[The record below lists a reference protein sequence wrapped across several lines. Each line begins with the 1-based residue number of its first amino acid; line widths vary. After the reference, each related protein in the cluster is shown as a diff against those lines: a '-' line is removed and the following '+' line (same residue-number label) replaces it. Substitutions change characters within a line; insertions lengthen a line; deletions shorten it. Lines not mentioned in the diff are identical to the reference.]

1 GQEGKPPDQGGGKTM
16 NRRKIRF
23 CCGIV
28 CMFLLV
34 TALLLFP
41 AAAQAVY
48 AQQSGGM
55 TPGAGQAEEPEGQSD
70 FEEFGEFDTGDD
82 SGRGGVFD
90 PFSGYNRFMT
100 RVNDKFY
107 FWVLK
112 PAASGYAKV
121 APGVVRRS
129 VGRFFKNLGYPVRFV
144 NNLLQLKVK
153 RAGVETARF
162 LVNTTVGVAGFAD
175 PAEAWMDLE
184 ACPED
189 FGQTLGVYG
198 VGSGFHL
205 VLPLMGPSN
214 LRDAVARVPDLFL
227 SPVYY
232 VEPSE
237 LAIGISAYDRVNYT
251 SLHLGEYA
259 GMKKDAVD
267 WYVFLRDAYEQNRE
281 KKIQK

>member
-1 GQEGKPPDQGGGKTM
+1 MD
-16 NRRKIRF
+16 RRKVPF

-28 CMFLLV
+28 CMLLLV
-34 TALLLFP
+34 TALFLFP
-41 AAAQAVY
+41 AAAQTVY
-48 AQQSGGM
+48 AQQSGAM
-55 TPGAGQAEEPEGQSD
+55 TTGARQAEEPEEQSD
-70 FEEFGEFDTGDD
+70 FEGFAEFDIGED
-82 SGRGGVFD
+82 SGRGEVFD
-90 PFSGYNRFMT
+90 PLSGYNRFMT
-100 RVNDKFY
+100 RINDKFY
-107 FWVLK
+107 FWILK

-121 APGVVRRS
+121 TPAVVRRS

-184 ACPED
+184 AYPED

-214 LRDAVARVPDLFL
+214 LRDAVGKVPDMFL
-227 SPVYY
+227 DPVYY

-259 GMKKDAVD
+259 DLKKDAVD
-267 WYVFLRDAYEQNRE
+267 WYVFLRSAYEQNRR
-281 KKIQK
+281 KKIAE

>member
-1 GQEGKPPDQGGGKTM
+1 MD
-16 NRRKIRF
+16 RRKVRF

-34 TALLLFP
+34 TVLFLFP
-41 AAAQAVY
+41 AATQAVY
-48 AQQSGGM
+48 AQQSGAM
-55 TPGAGQAEEPEGQSD
+55 TTGARQAEEPGEQSD
-70 FEEFGEFDTGDD
+70 FEGFAEFDTGGD
-82 SGRGGVFD
+82 SGQGEVFD
-90 PFSGYNRFMT
+90 PLSGYNRFMT

-121 APGVVRRS
+121 TPAVMRRS

-184 ACPED
+184 AYPED

-214 LRDAVARVPDLFL
+214 LRDAVARVPDVFL
-227 SPVYY
+227 DPLYY

-237 LAIGISAYDRVNYT
+237 LAIGISAYNRVNYT

-259 GMKKDAVD
+259 ELKKDAVD
-267 WYVFLRDAYEQNRE
+267 WYVFLRSAYEQNRR
-281 KKIQK
+281 KKIEK